1 MTMDLNEVLSA
12 QKMKSLFKSFD
23 LDGNGK
29 ITKPEM
35 KRAFSKMAEK
45 ISDQDIDTIFQMHD

>member
-12 QKMKSLFKSFD
+12 QKMKSLFKTFD

-29 ITKPEM
+29 ITKSEM
-35 KRAFSKMAEK
+35 KRAFSKLADK
-45 ISDQDIDTIFQMHD
+45 ISEQEIDTIF